1 MSKLSHVVKDDVVK
15 KDAYNDKV
23 NNIAD
28 KMHGVTNVTV
38 TTVLSVK
45 INKVKNKISNIINSD
60 TTTTLIDA

>member
-1 MSKLSHVVKDDVVK
+1 MSKLSHVVKMMLLK

-28 KMHGVTNVTV
+28 KMHGITNVTV

-60 TTTTLIDA
+60 TTTTLIDV

>member
-1 MSKLSHVVKDDVVK
+1 MMLLK

-60 TTTTLIDA
+60 TTTTLIDV

>member
-1 MSKLSHVVKDDVVK
+1 MLLK

-28 KMHGVTNVTV
+28 KMHGITNVTV

-60 TTTTLIDA
+60 TTTTLIDV